1 MKEKVQ
7 IKGFQFAGIYSG
19 IKEHSKKLDLA
30 LIYSEKPC
38 SVAGT
43 FTSNRVKAAPVVLCE
58 KRMKKAKAQAVVINS
73 GNANACTGA
82 KGLKNAER
90 MVKAAAKALQV
101 SEELIF
107 ISSTGKIGIQLPIEK
122 IEKGII
128 EASEALHADNLALA
142 AQAILTTDLF
152 SKVHVLQGKCQGKTY
167 TLAGFAKGAGMIEPA
182 MRPVS
187 NSKHATMLGYFLTDL
202 AVSSSLLQAILNRV
216 VDASFNCITVDGDM
230 STNDTALALAN
241 GMAGNTPIKAGSKEA
256 KEFEKLF
263 EELAQTLALQMV
275 EDGEGATKVVEIKIE
290 GARNSAEA
298 RQIAYSVGRSQLV
311 KTAFFGQD
319 PNWGRVLAAVGYS
332 GATFT
337 PQKTDIYYGP
347 VKLVS
352 KGLAVGGDSERKAH
366 EIMKNKY
373 FTVRVVLKQGKS
385 AFRLWTSD
393 LNYDYVKLNAEYRT

>member
-1 MKEKVQ
+1 MKEKNQ

-43 FTSNRVKAAPVVLCE
+43 FTSNLVKAAPVVLCE
-58 KRMKKAKAQAVVINS
+58 KRMKKASAQAVVINS

-82 KGLKNAER
+82 LGLKNAQR
-90 MVKAAAKALQV
+90 MVKATAKALKI
-101 SEELIF
+101 SEDLVF
-107 ISSTGKIGIQLPIEK
+107 VSSTGKIGVQLPIEK
-122 IEKGII
+122 IEKGIV
-128 EASEALHADNLALA
+128 EASSSLDANHLSLA

-152 SKVHVLQGKCQGKTY
+152 SKVYVLEGKCQGKPY

-187 NSKHATMLGYFLTDL
+187 STKHATMLGYFLTDL
-202 AVSSSLLQAILNRV
+202 AISSSLLQSILNRV
-216 VDASFNCITVDGDM
+216 VEASFNCITVDGDM

-241 GMAGNTPIKAGSKEA
+241 GMAGNTPLKAGSKEA
-256 KEFEKLF
+256 KDFEKLF
-263 EELAQTLALQMV
+263 EELARHLALQMV
-275 EDGEGATKVVEIKIE
+275 EDGEGATKVVEIKVE
-290 GARNSAEA
+290 GARNAPEA
-298 RQIAYSVGRSQLV
+298 RKIAYSIGRSQLV

-332 GATFT
+332 GATFN

-347 VKLVS
+347 IKLVS
-352 KGLAVGGDSERKAH
+352 KGLAVGGESEKKAH
-366 EIMKNKY
+366 QIMRDKY
-373 FTVRVVLKQGKS
+373 FTVKVVLNQGKGS
-385 AFRLWTSD
+385 FRLWTSD